1 MIPIE
6 DFKTVVQ
13 NTPLVSIDFI
23 VKFDDKILLG
33 KRVNKPALGYYFTL
47 GGRVFKN
54 ETIKDA
60 QKRIFNNETGLELSN
75 NLKFLGVFEH
85 FYNDSF
91 VDDTISTH
99 YVNLAY
105 KVTLSNAQKID
116 LEKLPKEQH
125 NSYIWLTKEELLQ
138 SDEVNKYV
146 KDYFNT
152 TTGEI

>member
-1 MIPIE
+1 MIPKE
-6 DFKTVVQ
+6 DFKIVVQ

-75 NLKFLGVFEH
+75 NLKFLGAFEH

-99 YVNLAY
+99 YVNLCYEVA
-105 KVTLSNAQKID
+105 LANAQKID

-125 NSYIWLTKEELLQ
+125 NSYLWLTKEELLL

-152 TTGEI
+152 TGEI